1 MTPRVLRGLAALLL
15 GAGTAQGRVYDVT
28 LQGMEFTPA
37 TLTIHQGDSIR
48 FTNVE
53 GVHNVHADDD
63 SFVCASDCSLHTA
76 PAPAPWSVV
85 RRFDRLGAL
94 GYYCEQ
100 HGDLQGGMRG
110 LVIVIDRLFVDGFD
124 PPSG

>member
-1 MTPRVLRGLAALLL
+1 MRRAGRAALIALFAFAR
-15 GAGTAQGRVYDVT
+15 GAQATVYVVT

-48 FTNVE
+48 FVNVE
-53 GVHNVHADDD
+53 GVHNVHADDG

-85 RRFDRLGAL
+85 RRFDRLGTL

-100 HGDLQGGMRG
+100 HGDPTGGMRG
-110 LVIVIDRLFVDGFD
+110 MVTVVDRVFVDGFD
-124 PPSG
+124 PPP